1 MPPKAVV
8 ITPLTAVITLRIGR
22 DTSISNNNSQ
32 VVNNI
37 ILKNRLNDIG
47 I

>member
-8 ITPLTAVITLRIGR
+8 TTLLTAVITLRIGR

-32 VVNNI
+32 VVTRGQ
-37 ILKNRLNDIG
+37 LQEMVD
-47 I
+47 